1 MYYSFQTQHSEGD
14 RDKSPLESHRESGDE
29 AAASDQLESVGD
41 DKSAAE
47 KSDNNENNSD
57 ADSVDEPIDDS
68 DADKDWEPKE
78 VSEADGD
85 EQDELEISS
94 EDESGKELTQIE
106 KKSGHVPD
114 SDGDD
119 EKQQE
124 YDEGSI
130 SDVVPD
136 TPPRP
141 KLTPVKTSQTKSNK
155 SSSNTKP
162 KRIVVEEPK
171 KTTISPTSQGGIKIS
186 SPSSTEKTSENV
198 SKKNSSTKS
207 TANVTKSTVSTT
219 RDTSEK
225 TMPGSTTS
233 KSAVSANTPKRPSKT
248 TIKPMKVKLSKTI
261 TPLSQSNN
269 AKKKVSPKKT
279 QISKPPKPVTKP
291 SPKTDEKKSVGV
303 KIVPENTGDVQLH
316 DDGDVEMVEVFISSQ
331 DPGQDPGK
339 VAVADVVY
347 NDDINSINEHEQAKT
362 NRKKTEPVYAVDSD
376 SDIPP
381 GKEKF
386 GDTTKPKRKS
396 SDKLPAKNSWKR
408 RSISPSG
415 PSPPPKVI
423 PKKTS
428 GIKQSVETKIKPH
441 KTSAQAAKTFS
452 QLRHAVATDEPP
464 TKKKKVSKYAEDY
477 HDAGGAG
484 SSTSE
489 TPQPTK
495 NPLSYAPKSYPT
507 RGKGKVT
514 SKKPETP
521 KTAKTVEE
529 EKVQALKDLATKY
542 GTNPNPIIIN
552 NPPIM
557 SPTPSVISARSTRSE
572 DDEDDLTIWG
582 RLIVRKLRKYTD
594 KRLQEDVQNYI
605 HVLVTDAERG
615 EWRKPASLT
624 VNPNSPHLADNKTPE
639 RLPHITHIIRSP
651 RVTSNRIENV
661 RNVQTHNHQESMG
674 GSNTG
679 GVLPQERIVRPNI
692 PVQQEQFVAPPP
704 PTMPQPH
711 MPNNCNVAQ
720 NVPGTVQAETENTDF
735 SYTWQAS
742 HPNLTTGQHN
752 PHIYLNYN
760 QFGGGAGGVGSDR
773 QVDNSAQ
780 KPTCSQRTYTQL
792 Q

>member
-1 MYYSFQTQHSEGD
+1 M
-14 RDKSPLESHRESGDE
+14 
-29 AAASDQLESVGD
+29 VD

-47 KSDNNENNSD
+47 QSDNNENNSD
-57 ADSVDEPIDDS
+57 ADSVEEPIDDS

-78 VSEADGD
+78 VSETEGD
-85 EQDELEISS
+85 EQDKLDMSS
-94 EDESGKELTQIE
+94 EDESDKELTQIE

-114 SDGDD
+114 SDGDV
-119 EKQQE
+119 EKPEE

-141 KLTPVKTSQTKSNK
+141 KLTPVKTSQTKTIK
-155 SSSNTKP
+155 SSSNSKP

-171 KTTISPTSQGGIKIS
+171 KNTISPTSQGGNKII
-186 SPSSTEKTSENV
+186 SPSSTEKPSENV

-207 TANVTKSTVSTT
+207 TANVTQSTASST
-219 RDTSEK
+219 RDTSEN
-225 TMPGSTTS
+225 TMPVSTTI
-233 KSAVSANTPKRPSKT
+233 KSAVSANTPKRTSKSK
-248 TIKPMKVKLSKTI
+248 IKPMKVKLFKNIS
-261 TPLSQSNN
+261 PLSQSSN
-269 AKKKVSPKKT
+269 AKKKVSPQNKP
-279 QISKPPKPVTKP
+279 ISKSPKPVTKP
-291 SPKTDEKKSVGV
+291 SPKPDDNRAVGV
-303 KIVPENTGDVQLH
+303 KIVDDKKGEVQPH

-331 DPGQDPGK
+331 DPGQDPGE

-347 NDDINSINEHEQAKT
+347 NEDINSIHEHEQAKASK
-362 NRKKTEPVYAVDSD
+362 NKSDPVLAVDSD

-423 PKKTS
+423 HKKTS
-428 GIKQSVETKIKPH
+428 GIKKPVERKTQPH

-452 QLRHAVATDEPP
+452 QLRQAVNTDEPP
-464 TKKKKVSKYAEDY
+464 SKKKKVSKFAEDY
-477 HDAGGAG
+477 DDAGGAG

-489 TPQPTK
+489 TTQATK
-495 NPLSYAPKSYPT
+495 NPLSYAPKSYPS

-514 SKKPETP
+514 SKKQETP
-521 KTAKTVEE
+521 KMAKTVEE

-552 NPPIM
+552 NPPLM

-661 RNVQTHNHQESMG
+661 RNVQTPNRLETMG

-679 GVLPQERIVRPNI
+679 GVVHQERMARPNI
-692 PVQQEQFVAPPP
+692 QVQQEQFVAPPP
-704 PTMPQPH
+704 PPPTNMPQPH
-711 MPNNCNVAQ
+711 MPPSNVNVAQ
-720 NVPGTVQAETENTDF
+720 NVPGNVQSETENTDF

-760 QFGGGAGGVGSDR
+760 QFGGGAGGVGSDT
-773 QVDNSAQ
+773 QVDNNAQ
-780 KPTCSQRTYTQL
+780 QPACSHRTYTQL